1 MSAKKRPVIKEEVLV
16 EPTRLIEKPRQPD
29 RVQQL
34 KALQKE
40 SLALFTK
47 KNADYGDAFAQFGLV
62 GVLVRM
68 EDKIKRSIS
77 IGQRGIHLVETETLR
92 DTLVDLANYAAMA
105 VLLIDNGELPSA
117 VGSSE
122 SVGSS
127 ASAAPS
133 LLGSSASAIGSLV
146 EVSVQDDVSLIEP
159 PTVVE
164 EEEQRC
170 RLM

>member
-1 MSAKKRPVIKEEVLV
+1 MSYKKRPVIKENALV
-16 EPTRLIEKPRQPD
+16 EPVEKPFSKPVVEKSRTPD

-77 IGQRGIHLVETETLR
+77 IGQRGIHLVETESLR

-117 VGSSE
+117 
-122 SVGSS
+122 SVG
-127 ASAAPS
+127 
-133 LLGSSASAIGSLV
+133 GSTIGSLV

>member
-1 MSAKKRPVIKEEVLV
+1 MSSKKRPVIINEKALD
-16 EPTRLIEKPRQPD
+16 EPTRVMEKPRHPD

-40 SLALFTK
+40 MLALFTK

-105 VLLIDNGELPSA
+105 VLLIDNGELPSRGGST
-117 VGSSE
+117 VGSM
-122 SVGSS
+122 
-127 ASAAPS
+127 
-133 LLGSSASAIGSLV
+133 V

-159 PTVVE
+159 MDGSVALEQE
-164 EEEQRC
+164 EDHENRC
-170 RLM
+170 STM

>member
-117 VGSSE
+117 IGSSE
-122 SVGSS
+122 SIGGGSAIGSS
-127 ASAAPS
+127 
-133 LLGSSASAIGSLV
+133 GTIGSLV

>member
-1 MSAKKRPVIKEEVLV
+1 MSSKKRPVIINEKALD
-16 EPTRLIEKPRQPD
+16 EPPVVKPRQPD

-77 IGQRGIHLVETETLR
+77 IGQRGIHLVETESLR

-105 VLLIDNGELPSA
+105 VLLIDNGELPSSSSEGGST
-117 VGSSE
+117 VGSM
-122 SVGSS
+122 
-127 ASAAPS
+127 
-133 LLGSSASAIGSLV
+133 V

-159 PTVVE
+159 MDGSVAVE
-164 EEEQRC
+164 EDQENRC
-170 RLM
+170 STM

>member
-117 VGSSE
+117 IGSS
-122 SVGSS
+122 G
-127 ASAAPS
+127 
-133 LLGSSASAIGSLV
+133 SAIGSLV

>member
-1 MSAKKRPVIKEEVLV
+1 MSAKKRPVIINEKALD
-16 EPTRLIEKPRQPD
+16 EPTRVKPVGKPD

-47 KNADYGDAFAQFGLV
+47 KNTDYGDAFAQFGLV

-105 VLLIDNGELPSA
+105 VLLIDNGEMPSTG
-117 VGSSE
+117 GSSIAG
-122 SVGSS
+122 GSS
-127 ASAAPS
+127 VAG
-133 LLGSSASAIGSLV
+133 GSTVGSLV

-159 PTVVE
+159 MDGSVVVE
-164 EEEQRC
+164 QEDQENRC
-170 RLM
+170 CIM

>member
-1 MSAKKRPVIKEEVLV
+1 M
-16 EPTRLIEKPRQPD
+16 
-29 RVQQL
+29 
-34 KALQKE
+34 
-40 SLALFTK
+40 FTK

-117 VGSSE
+117 IGSSGTIGGG
-122 SVGSS
+122 STIGSS
-127 ASAAPS
+127 
-133 LLGSSASAIGSLV
+133 GTIGSLV

>member
-1 MSAKKRPVIKEEVLV
+1 
-16 EPTRLIEKPRQPD
+16 
-29 RVQQL
+29 
-34 KALQKE
+34 
-40 SLALFTK
+40 LALFTK

-117 VGSSE
+117 I
-122 SVGSS
+122 GSS
-127 ASAAPS
+127 ASAIGSSAS
-133 LLGSSASAIGSLV
+133 AIGSSASAIGSLV

>member
-1 MSAKKRPVIKEEVLV
+1 
-16 EPTRLIEKPRQPD
+16 
-29 RVQQL
+29 
-34 KALQKE
+34 
-40 SLALFTK
+40 LFTK

-117 VGSSE
+117 IGSSGTIGGG
-122 SVGSS
+122 STIGSS
-127 ASAAPS
+127 
-133 LLGSSASAIGSLV
+133 GTIGSLV

>member
-117 VGSSE
+117 VGSS
-122 SVGSS
+122 